1 MSEATGETQNARAN
15 TRRTVLVLLP
25 LLGFI
30 GLAGLFLVGL
40 NSGDPSQLPSVLIGK
55 PMPKTVLPPIPG
67 LNRDGKPVP
76 GLDTATFKGGV
87 TLVNVWASW
96 CVPCRDEVP
105 FLEALG
111 RDKRFKLVGI
121 NYKDATSDARR
132 FLNFY
137 GNPFAASGADRSGRA
152 SIDWG
157 VYGVPETYVIDRA
170 GTITYKLV
178 GPITQANLADTVLP
192 QIEKALK
199 Q

>member
-1 MSEATGETQNARAN
+1 MSTTSGETTRPN

-25 LLGFI
+25 LVGFI
-30 GLAGLFLVGL
+30 GLAALFLIGL
-40 NSGDPSQLPSVLIGK
+40 NEGDPSRLPSVLIGK

-67 LNRDGKPVP
+67 LTRDGKPVP

-105 FLEALG
+105 FLEVLG
-111 RDKRFKLVGI
+111 KDKRFKLVGI

-137 GNPFAASGADRSGRA
+137 GNPFAASGADRSGRT

-157 VYGVPETYVIDRA
+157 VYGVPETYVINRA

-192 QIEKALK
+192 EIDKALK
-199 Q
+199 N